1 MACSEIT
8 ILAFQGEN
16 GVRLYERLRAVQA
29 RDLGEPLPEFNVDAD
44 QRTDLD
50 RLFTTL
56 GQQVND
62 FHNYYSARFIDNDS
76 VGHDGMAVVGPY
88 IKELLDID
96 VLMGALGKFACL
108 AISVPPGFDISP
120 LRRGLRRRFLQGGSV
135 LHLYENL
142 MMALQAAHG
151 IPVTVLVIAR
161 VMGPTRV
168 ISGEDACLESVL
180 SGGLNH
186 Q

>member
-8 ILAFQGEN
+8 ILAFQGSN

-29 RDLGEPLPEFNVDAD
+29 SDPEEPVPEFNVNAD

-50 RLFTTL
+50 RLFTAL

-76 VGHDGMAVVGPY
+76 VAHDGMAVVGPY
-88 IKELLDID
+88 IKELLDMD

-108 AISVPPGFDISP
+108 AISVPPEFDISP
-120 LRRGLRRRFLQGGSV
+120 LRRGLRRRFLQEGSV
-135 LHLYENL
+135 RHLYVNL

-151 IPVTVLVIAR
+151 RPVTIVAVAR
-161 VMGPTRV
+161 VMGSTWE
-168 ISGEDACLESVL
+168 ISEEDGCLGAIL
-180 SGGLNH
+180 SGKFDR
-186 Q
+186 